1 MKNFKSTYSRIPHRQ
16 HGVTLIEVSIVLA
29 VAAIIAIAV
38 LEGGPF
44 VRNHARSYQL
54 NQEMAHFASG
64 ILSAT
69 ASDSDFSTITTA
81 AMVQN
86 DAFQSA
92 GSRVSLAN
100 GTVTGIWQGDITVQP
115 ETVNTANDGAGLTYP
130 NVPSGVCAV
139 AVQGLKSSFPELTVN
154 GTVIVSPTVTFTDAA
169 AGAACNSANSVD
181 IVAVVTR
188 TQ

>member
-1 MKNFKSTYSRIPHRQ
+1 MKIFNPTMSRRPHRQ
-16 HGVTLIEVSIVLA
+16 RGVTLIELSIVLA

-38 LEGGPF
+38 LEGGPS

-54 NQEMAHFASG
+54 NGEMTHFASG

-81 AMVQN
+81 GMVQN
-86 DAFQSA
+86 NAFQSA
-92 GSRVSLAN
+92 GNRVSLAN
-100 GTVTGIWQGDITVQP
+100 GTVTGLWQGNITVEP
-115 ETVNTANDGAGLTYP
+115 ETVSMANDGAGITYP

-139 AVQGLKSSFPELTVN
+139 AVQGLKSSFSEITVN
-154 GTVIVSPTVTFTDAA
+154 GTILVSPAVAYTDAA
-169 AGAACNSANSVD
+169 AGAACNSANFVP
-181 IVAVVTR
+181 IIAVVTR